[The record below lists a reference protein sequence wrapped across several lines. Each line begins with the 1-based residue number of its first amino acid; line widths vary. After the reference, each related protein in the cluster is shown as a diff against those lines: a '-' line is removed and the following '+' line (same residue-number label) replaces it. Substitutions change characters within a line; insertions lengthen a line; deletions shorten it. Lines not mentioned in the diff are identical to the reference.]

1 MMMMIASSS
10 SSLTTTTTAWRRS
23 APPRGDRRR
32 AKGGQKGGVTRSTTN
47 RTRGFSSSVLNRRRR
62 CDTIATA
69 ASTTNNDN
77 DNDDTAATA
86 AATGNDRYEEKTGPG
101 TLNNTNDSQRRSRR
115 FGASSSSKSA
125 SDTNNIKG
133 SVTTKSTRELA
144 STLANRDKNVVLLVE
159 TTSCRYCEQ
168 VEPTFAAM
176 AAMFAGDES
185 IEVQRVVCKTPEQK
199 AFAGKYFRARS
210 FPTICTLPRGS
221 GPLFR
226 HASSDRSIGAILE
239 FTRETTGAVP
249 NAGRSERYADD
260 LTRRNDWLRQIQQG
274 GLESTTSMAG
284 SYESSMFDDRRGSG
298 NGISSNN
305 NNKSSN
311 SGGRRTPS
319 GNNNYGSYG
328 AEYATRANYLRQQQQ
343 QQNQQRVPLSSRFAE
358 TNYDRWNGGAPP
370 SQQYRS
376 YYGDQEFSRAEEEQ
390 YFGQPALDPKD
401 DAAFENQFQSRRNYN
416 YGDDFLDNGGGVGGP
431 GSYYYDSPAFQYNNK
446 VHITD
451 VFSQASRDSVEN
463 VKRVHRK
470 VTQVVAELPATAARI
485 AQTDIVP
492 AFALGLVLS
501 AILSSFG
508 NLIQSIRR
516 DRFRRYQKMQR
527 SGQRTLTEREEALVE
542 IEREFSEMALAE
554 WKSATREE
562 MMEIPKQF
570 WILCNAYA
578 AIVFRIWEV
587 RVNEA
592 ILSCGNALKAKLG
605 LRREDQYY
613 DDEEEDESLYYGG
626 GIDGEGEDED
636 DDADFYNYGDE
647 NDASS
652 QFAVVNRDGEIMGYQ
667 GPDYDTS
674 VPPRGSGSYD
684 DENFY

>member
-1 MMMMIASSS
+1 M
-10 SSLTTTTTAWRRS
+10 
-23 APPRGDRRR
+23 
-32 AKGGQKGGVTRSTTN
+32 
-47 RTRGFSSSVLNRRRR
+47 
-62 CDTIATA
+62 
-69 ASTTNNDN
+69 
-77 DNDDTAATA
+77 
-86 AATGNDRYEEKTGPG
+86 
-101 TLNNTNDSQRRSRR
+101 
-115 FGASSSSKSA
+115 
-125 SDTNNIKG
+125 
-133 SVTTKSTRELA
+133 
-144 STLANRDKNVVLLVE
+144 LLVE
-159 TTSCRYCEQ
+159 TTNCRYCEQ

-298 NGISSNN
+298 NGISSNNN

-587 RVNEA
+587 RINEA

-613 DDEEEDESLYYGG
+613 DDEEENESLYYGG
-626 GIDGEGEDED
+626 GVDGEGEDED

-652 QFAVVNRDGEIMGYQ
+652 QYAVVNRDGEIMGYQ

-674 VPPRGSGSYD
+674 VPPQGSGSYD

>member
-1 MMMMIASSS
+1 M
-10 SSLTTTTTAWRRS
+10 
-23 APPRGDRRR
+23 
-32 AKGGQKGGVTRSTTN
+32 
-47 RTRGFSSSVLNRRRR
+47 
-62 CDTIATA
+62 
-69 ASTTNNDN
+69 
-77 DNDDTAATA
+77 
-86 AATGNDRYEEKTGPG
+86 
-101 TLNNTNDSQRRSRR
+101 
-115 FGASSSSKSA
+115 
-125 SDTNNIKG
+125 KG

-144 STLANRDKNVVLLVE
+144 STLANRNKNVLLLVE
-159 TTSCRYCEQ
+159 TTNCRYCEQ

-249 NAGRSERYADD
+249 NAGRGERYADD

-284 SYESSMFDDRRGSG
+284 SYESTLFDDRRGSS
-298 NGISSNN
+298 NNSNN
-305 NNKSSN
+305 NSS
-311 SGGRRTPS
+311 SGGGRRTPPS
-319 GNNNYGSYG
+319 NNNKFGSYG
-328 AEYATRANYLRQQQQ
+328 AEYATRASYLRQQ
-343 QQNQQRVPLSSRFAE
+343 QQNQQRVPQSSRFAE
-358 TNYDRWNGGAPP
+358 TNYDRWNSAPP

-390 YFGQPALDPKD
+390 YFGQLALDPKD
-401 DAAFENQFQSRRNYN
+401 DAAFENQFQSRRNHN
-416 YGDDFLDNGGGVGGP
+416 YRDDFSDIGGGGGN
-431 GSYYYDSPAFQYNNK
+431 YYYGSPAFQYNNNNSK
-446 VHITD
+446 VQITD
-451 VFSQASRDSVEN
+451 VFSQASRDSIES
-463 VKRVHRK
+463 VKRVHQK

-501 AILSSFG
+501 AIISSFG

-542 IEREFSEMALAE
+542 IEREFSEMALIE
-554 WKSATREE
+554 WKTATREE

-587 RVNEA
+587 RINEA

-605 LRREDQYY
+605 LRREDEYY
-613 DDEEEDESLYYGG
+613 EDEDEDESLYYGG
-626 GIDGEGEDED
+626 GGIDGEGEEEN
-636 DDADFYNYGDE
+636 DDAAFYNYGGSDD
-647 NDASS
+647 NASS
-652 QFAVVNRDGEIMGYQ
+652 QYMVNRDGEIMGYQ
-667 GPDYDTS
+667 GPDYDTRA
-674 VPPRGSGSYD
+674 PPQGSYD
-684 DENFY
+684 DENYY

>member
-159 TTSCRYCEQ
+159 TTNCRYCEQ

-358 TNYDRWNGGAPP
+358 TNYGGAPP

-652 QFAVVNRDGEIMGYQ
+652 QYAVVNRDGEIMGYK

-674 VPPRGSGSYD
+674 VPPQGSGSYD

>member
-1 MMMMIASSS
+1 MMMMMMIASSS

-69 ASTTNNDN
+69 ASTNNNDN
-77 DNDDTAATA
+77 NDTAAT

-159 TTSCRYCEQ
+159 TTNCRYCEQ

-249 NAGRSERYADD
+249 NAGKSERYADD

-298 NGISSNN
+298 NG
-305 NNKSSN
+305 
-311 SGGRRTPS
+311 TV
-319 GNNNYGSYG
+319 SY
-328 AEYATRANYLRQQQQ
+328 THL
-343 QQNQQRVPLSSRFAE
+343 
-358 TNYDRWNGGAPP
+358 T
-370 SQQYRS
+370 
-376 YYGDQEFSRAEEEQ
+376 
-390 YFGQPALDPKD
+390 
-401 DAAFENQFQSRRNYN
+401 
-416 YGDDFLDNGGGVGGP
+416 
-431 GSYYYDSPAFQYNNK
+431 
-446 VHITD
+446 
-451 VFSQASRDSVEN
+451 
-463 VKRVHRK
+463 
-470 VTQVVAELPATAARI
+470 LPT
-485 AQTDIVP
+485 
-492 AFALGLVLS
+492 
-501 AILSSFG
+501 
-508 NLIQSIRR
+508 
-516 DRFRRYQKMQR
+516 
-527 SGQRTLTEREEALVE
+527 
-542 IEREFSEMALAE
+542 
-554 WKSATREE
+554 
-562 MMEIPKQF
+562 
-570 WILCNAYA
+570 
-578 AIVFRIWEV
+578 
-587 RVNEA
+587 
-592 ILSCGNALKAKLG
+592 KA
-605 LRREDQYY
+605 
-613 DDEEEDESLYYGG
+613 
-626 GIDGEGEDED
+626 
-636 DDADFYNYGDE
+636 
-647 NDASS
+647 
-652 QFAVVNRDGEIMGYQ
+652 
-667 GPDYDTS
+667 
-674 VPPRGSGSYD
+674 
-684 DENFY
+684 